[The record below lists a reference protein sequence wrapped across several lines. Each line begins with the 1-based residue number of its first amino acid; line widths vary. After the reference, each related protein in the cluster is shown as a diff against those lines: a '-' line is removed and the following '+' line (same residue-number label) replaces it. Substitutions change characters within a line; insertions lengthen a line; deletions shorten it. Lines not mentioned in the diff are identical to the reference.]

1 MRDRF
6 NSQLEQLYTEVR
18 EMGENC
24 ITAIESAGKA
34 VLNNVKD
41 ENEFETIC
49 VDVKGYEE
57 EVDHRER
64 NIENLCVTLMLHQQP
79 VASDLRTV
87 TSAHRL
93 ISDMERIG
101 DQALDIVELAK
112 YLHKLNVDSKI
123 HLNALFAEV
132 ISMVKNAV
140 GSFTNKELQTAYKVI
155 NDDDKVDALFVK
167 VKSELIDIIRN
178 GVEGELPLD
187 ILMVA
192 KYLERIGDHA
202 VNIANWVVYSITG
215 EHQI

>member
-18 EMGENC
+18 EMGEIC

-192 KYLERIGDHA
+192 KYL
-202 VNIANWVVYSITG
+202 
-215 EHQI
+215 

>member
-18 EMGENC
+18 EMGEIC

-192 KYLERIGDHA
+192 KYIERIGDHA

>member
-18 EMGENC
+18 EMGEIC